1 MSINFKG
8 ITKKVPFSK
17 IDLKEYLEFY
27 KKDICNFTFKYILE
41 DETEIIID
49 FRERNFGHLVG
60 LHKFKRIKSYKKS
73 EEMNDDIL
81 KGKITFSSLYSANTD
96 FVDRNKELK
105 DRLTYFP
112 TLKTLLEDT
121 ALKYDL
127 NVIWNSKIEFSFL
140 LKTDK
145 ISILVYL
152 AVKEIKNNKKICVP
166 VSLLV
171 DRNDRFSKMNLKK
184 LSITQ
189 KVIEPRKQYKIL
201 IVYN

>member
-1 MSINFKG
+1 MEHKFLNSFK
-8 ITKKVPFSK
+8 K
-17 IDLKEYLEFY
+17 ISLSQVDFKEYFEFY
-27 KKDICNFTFKYILE
+27 RDFVCPYFYKYTFE
-41 DETEIIID
+41 DNTEIEIS
-49 FRERNFGHLVG
+49 FAEENFSHLLG
-60 LHKFKRIKSYKKS
+60 LQYFKTINKNKKAK
-73 EEMNDDIL
+73 EINEDIL
-81 KGKITFSSLYSANTD
+81 KEKINLKNIMILEPKTFTL
-96 FVDRNKELK
+96 ELK

-112 TLKTLLEDT
+112 VLRTLLENVDT

-171 DRNDRFSKMNLKK
+171 DRNDRFSKMNLERLKVVERK
-184 LSITQ
+184 ITQ
-189 KVIEPRKQYKIL
+189 K
-201 IVYN
+201 

>member
-1 MSINFKG
+1 MSINFNG

-112 TLKTLLEDT
+112 TLKTLLENVDT

-140 LKTDK
+140 LKTNK

-189 KVIEPRKQYKIL
+189 KIIESRK
-201 IVYN
+201 

>member
-1 MSINFKG
+1 MEHKFLNSFK
-8 ITKKVPFSK
+8 K
-17 IDLKEYLEFY
+17 ISLSQVDFKEYFEFY
-27 KKDICNFTFKYILE
+27 RDFVCPYFYKYTFE
-41 DETEIIID
+41 DNTEIEIS
-49 FRERNFGHLVG
+49 FAEENFSHLLG
-60 LHKFKRIKSYKKS
+60 LQYFKTINKNKKAK
-73 EEMNDDIL
+73 EINEDIL
-81 KGKITFSSLYSANTD
+81 KEKINLKNIMILEPKTFTL
-96 FVDRNKELK
+96 ELK

-112 TLKTLLEDT
+112 VLRTLLENVDT

-171 DRNDRFSKMNLKK
+171 DRNDRFSKMNLERLKVVERKITKK
-184 LSITQ
+184 
-189 KVIEPRKQYKIL
+189 
-201 IVYN
+201 

>member
-189 KVIEPRKQYKIL
+189 KVIEPRKQ
-201 IVYN
+201 

>member
-1 MSINFKG
+1 MAIEFKNRF
-8 ITKKVPFSK
+8 KKISFSQ
-17 IDLKEYLEFY
+17 IDLKEFFKFY
-27 KKDICNFTFKYILE
+27 KEICLYKYNYVLDNQE
-41 DETEIIID
+41 EIIL
-49 FRERNFGHLVG
+49 FFEENNFSHLLG
-60 LHKFKRIKSYKKS
+60 LHKFKKIKSYKYS
-73 EEMNDDIL
+73 NDINKDIENYR
-81 KGKITFSSLYSANTD
+81 IEFSSLIKEEP
-96 FVDRNKELK
+96 FVLNKELR

-112 TLKTLLEDT
+112 VLRTLLENVDT

-171 DRNDRFSKMNLKK
+171 DRNDRFSKMNLERLKVTERK
-184 LSITQ
+184 ITQ
-189 KVIEPRKQYKIL
+189 K
-201 IVYN
+201 

>member
-1 MSINFKG
+1 MEHKFLNSFK
-8 ITKKVPFSK
+8 K
-17 IDLKEYLEFY
+17 ISLSQVDFKEYFEFY
-27 KKDICNFTFKYILE
+27 RDFVCPYFYKYTFE
-41 DETEIIID
+41 DNTEIEIS
-49 FRERNFGHLVG
+49 FAEENFSHLLG
-60 LHKFKRIKSYKKS
+60 LQYFKTINKNKKAK
-73 EEMNDDIL
+73 EINEDIL
-81 KGKITFSSLYSANTD
+81 KEKINLKNIMILEPKTFTL
-96 FVDRNKELK
+96 ELK

-112 TLKTLLEDT
+112 VLRTLLENVDT

-171 DRNDRFSKMNLKK
+171 DRNDRFSKMNLER
-184 LSITQ
+184 L
-189 KVIEPRKQYKIL
+189 KVIERKITKK
-201 IVYN
+201 

>member
-112 TLKTLLEDT
+112 TLKTLLENVDT

-140 LKTDK
+140 LKTNK

-189 KVIEPRKQYKIL
+189 KIIESRK
-201 IVYN
+201 

>member
-1 MSINFKG
+1 MSINFDG
-8 ITKKVPFSK
+8 ITKKIPFSK

-81 KGKITFSSLYSANTD
+81 KGKITFSSLYSANTY

-112 TLKTLLEDT
+112 TLKTLLENVDT

-189 KVIEPRKQYKIL
+189 KIIEPRK
-201 IVYN
+201 

>member
-1 MSINFKG
+1 MEYKFLNR
-8 ITKKVPFSK
+8 TKKISLSQVDF
-17 IDLKEYLEFY
+17 KEYFEFY
-27 KKDICNFTFKYILE
+27 RDFICPYRYAYTLE
-41 DETEIIID
+41 DSTEIEIR
-49 FRERNFGHLVG
+49 FHEEHFSHLLG
-60 LHKFKRIKSYKKS
+60 LHKFQTLKAYKKI
-73 EEMNDDIL
+73 NKLIDDIL
-81 KGKITFSSLYSANTD
+81 LEKINFKNVYSAEKD
-96 FVDRNKELK
+96 FVDKNKELR

-112 TLKTLLEDT
+112 VLRTILENTDT
-121 ALKYDL
+121 ALKYDI

-184 LSITQ
+184 L
-189 KVIEPRKQYKIL
+189 KIKN
-201 IVYN
+201 IKIIKK

>member
-1 MSINFKG
+1 MEHKFLNSFK
-8 ITKKVPFSK
+8 K
-17 IDLKEYLEFY
+17 ISLSQVDFKEYFEFY
-27 KKDICNFTFKYILE
+27 RDFVCPYFYKYTFE
-41 DETEIIID
+41 DNTEIEIS
-49 FRERNFGHLVG
+49 FAEENFSHLLG
-60 LHKFKRIKSYKKS
+60 LQYFKTINKNKKAK
-73 EEMNDDIL
+73 EINEDIL
-81 KGKITFSSLYSANTD
+81 KEKINLKNIMILEPKTFTL
-96 FVDRNKELK
+96 ELK

-112 TLKTLLEDT
+112 VLRTLLENVDI

-184 LSITQ
+184 LSIIQ
-189 KVIEPRKQYKIL
+189 KIIEPRK
-201 IVYN
+201 

>member
-1 MSINFKG
+1 MSINFNG
-8 ITKKVPFSK
+8 ITKKIPFSK

-81 KGKITFSSLYSANTD
+81 KGKITFSNLYSANTD

-105 DRLTYFP
+105 DRLIYFP
-112 TLKTLLEDT
+112 TLKTLLENVDT

-189 KVIEPRKQYKIL
+189 KIIEPRK
-201 IVYN
+201 